1 MDLWL
6 IHLKWG
12 LKLEEITDE
21 LYLTDDLYL
30 RK

>member
-6 IHLKWG
+6 IHLKWD